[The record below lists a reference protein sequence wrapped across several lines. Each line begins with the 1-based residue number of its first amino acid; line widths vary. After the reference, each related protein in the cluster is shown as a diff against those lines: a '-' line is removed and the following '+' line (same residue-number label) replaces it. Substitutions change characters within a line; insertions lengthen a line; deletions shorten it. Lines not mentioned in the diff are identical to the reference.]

1 MCDERERLLEYVYGE
16 SAPADR
22 LQIEAHLTD
31 CHVCRAEI
39 SGLRGV
45 RDELLAWDV
54 PSHEPIWRPIGAAPV
69 ISIRRVFP
77 TWALAAAAG
86 LVFTAGLAGGLAVRG
101 VDPLAS
107 GEVPA
112 PAQTTASSSS
122 APGLSP
128 ASTTGAAVVTT
139 ADLARMEAAILERVR
154 SEFEERIRSAS
165 ASQRPQAPAMTR
177 VSTGAAGAD
186 PDLLARR
193 VAALESWMDNQISLN
208 AIFDNKFGRLNR
220 STSNLSEQVE
230 LSRMQRVSLETGAR

>member
-16 SAPADR
+16 SATTER
-22 LQIEAHLTD
+22 LEVEAHLVE

-54 PSHEPIWRPIGAAPV
+54 PPHQPIWRPVGAVPVAPL
-69 ISIRRVFP
+69 RRPFP
-77 TWALAAAAG
+77 TWGLAAAAG
-86 LVFTAGLAGGLAVRG
+86 VVFAAGIAGGIAVRG
-101 VDPLAS
+101 TNPP
-107 GEVPA
+107 VPPQMAAA
-112 PAQTTASSSS
+112 PASLGAS
-122 APGLSP
+122 LTP
-128 ASTTGAAVVTT
+128 ASTGEAALVTT

-154 SEFEERIRSAS
+154 SEFEERVKAAS

-177 VSTGAAGAD
+177 VSSGTPTPESD
-186 PDLLARR
+186 VLARR
-193 VAALESWMDNQISLN
+193 VAALESWMDDQISLN

>member
-16 SAPADR
+16 STPADR
-22 LQIEAHLTD
+22 LEIETHLVE

-54 PSHEPIWRPIGAAPV
+54 PPHEPIWRPVGAVAV
-69 ISIRRVFP
+69 ASRRRVLP
-77 TWALAAAAG
+77 MWGLAAAAG
-86 LVFTAGLAGGLAVRG
+86 LVFTAGLAGGIAVRG
-101 VDPLAS
+101 ANP
-107 GEVPA
+107 PA
-112 PAQTTASSSS
+112 PAQLAAGAPTAPRTSLT
-122 APGLSP
+122 PV
-128 ASTTGAAVVTT
+128 STGEAALVTT

-154 SEFEERIRSAS
+154 SEFEERIKTAS

-177 VSTGAAGAD
+177 VSTGG
-186 PDLLARR
+186 PTIEPEVLARR